1 MFDLKK
7 CPIFANRYGKVQE
20 WLNWPAWKA
29 SKRQKR
35 FRGSNPLLSAKY
47 KRSKGMSKDIFLF
60 FITSPQTLFER
71 GGDGKQRKL
80 IYQHLASF
88 TFCKEPVGE
97 TGDGRKRSRH
107 SLRSSQ
113 SHIENNHLSAL
124 FYRLCMNTNVRI
136 RAKILLETLLYG
148 CCNLVCFVK
157 RHIAIHTDMHLY
169 SVIASNT
176 ASAQM
181 VW

>member
-60 FITSPQTLFER
+60 FITSLQTLFER

-80 IYQHLASF
+80 IYQHFASF
-88 TFCKEPVGE
+88 IFCKEPAGE
-97 TGDGRKRSRH
+97 ARERRAALA
-107 SLRSSQ
+107 LRSQ
-113 SHIENNHLSAL
+113 SL
-124 FYRLCMNTNVRI
+124 I
-136 RAKILLETLLYG
+136 RSHNFSTLLFFLWRQERDSFSRWRCG
-148 CCNLVCFVK
+148 RVVCKLRDRHCCYATT
-157 RHIAIHTDMHLY
+157 IA
-169 SVIASNT
+169 N
-176 ASAQM
+176 
-181 VW
+181 